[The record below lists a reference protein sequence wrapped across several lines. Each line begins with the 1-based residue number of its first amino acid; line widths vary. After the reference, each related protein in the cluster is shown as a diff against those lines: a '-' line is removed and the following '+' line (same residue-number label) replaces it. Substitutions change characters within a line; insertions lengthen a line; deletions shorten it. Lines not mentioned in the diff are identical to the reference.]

1 MREERERVSRWL
13 QRMLSLLREEA
24 QQMRNEAI
32 AIEALLKDSI
42 RTWTEWRDSLNSQV
56 RGGFESLWEGVS
68 LR

>member
-1 MREERERVSRWL
+1 
-13 QRMLSLLREEA
+13 MLSLLREEA

-56 RGGFESLWEGVS
+56 RGGFESLWEGVT